1 MRHITVL
8 NSKGGCGKSTI
19 ATNLAVYFALE
30 GAQVVLADFDPQR
43 SCLDWLETRPASCA
57 PITGVAAYNDGLRG
71 VPRGTDIVIIDAPA
85 RCHGRELTDLVRR
98 SETILA
104 PVLPSTIDMKA
115 TGKFI
120 GELMHVG
127 KVERKQVKIGLLAN
141 RVREHTLIFE
151 ELSDYLRRSK
161 VPYIGSLRDAQ
172 NYVRAYTRGLGV
184 LELPEYLAWPD
195 WAQWEPIISW
205 LESKRSQP

>member
-57 PITGVAAYNDGLRG
+57 PITGVAAYDDGLRG

-85 RCHGRELTDLVRR
+85 RCHAR
-98 SETILA
+98 
-104 PVLPSTIDMKA
+104 
-115 TGKFI
+115 
-120 GELMHVG
+120 
-127 KVERKQVKIGLLAN
+127 
-141 RVREHTLIFE
+141 
-151 ELSDYLRRSK
+151 
-161 VPYIGSLRDAQ
+161 
-172 NYVRAYTRGLGV
+172 
-184 LELPEYLAWPD
+184 
-195 WAQWEPIISW
+195 
-205 LESKRSQP
+205 